1 MCDKRFSR
9 QWSGRGAYLRFSTVS
24 LFLAAL
30 ATGCSTARPPP
41 NLKADSI
48 LVEARF
54 INIKGDPISVDNR
67 PTDSSLAL
75 GVIAGAIGGTPSQ
88 TLQVVRIAK
97 MSTIEIDAGAFNAA
111 IIKQAATMST
121 HFSDSGLRIEPVDT
135 RFARASTLLNYSGVL
150 HGDLSVGFVDP
161 DSKNSLTL
169 VYFDRPCR
177 LTGVITTGNEK
188 LPLKYD
194 VTVDKPGLN
203 WLVRIPAD
211 RGGFVMSVANEPIR
225 KMLVVA
231 PVENRKN
238 ASFQIN

>member
-9 QWSGRGAYLRFSTVS
+9 QRSGRRAYLRFSTVG
-24 LFLAAL
+24 LFLVAL
-30 ATGCSTARPPP
+30 AAGCSTARPPP
-41 NLKADSI
+41 NPKADSI

-54 INIKGDPISVDNR
+54 INIKGDSISADKR
-67 PTDSSLAL
+67 PADSSLAL
-75 GVIAGAIGGTPSQ
+75 GAIAGAIAGNPSQ
-88 TLQVVRIAK
+88 TLQVVPIAK
-97 MSTIEIDAGAFNAA
+97 MSTIKIDGSAFNSE
-111 IIKQAATMST
+111 INKHAATMSAQ
-121 HFSDSGLRIEPVDT
+121 FSDSGLRVEPLGT
-135 RFARASTLLNYSGVL
+135 LFARASTLLNYSGAL
-150 HGDLSVGFVDP
+150 PGNLFVGFVDA

-177 LTGVITTGNEK
+177 LTGVTTTGNEK

-211 RGGFVMSVANEPIR
+211 GGGFVMRIANEPIR

-238 ASFQIN
+238 TSFQIN